1 MVEIIVVKG
10 TTMEK
15 GGGFG
20 LPQMSEREMFEQLL
34 GEDIA
39 RAVDEPVIAANIGQ
53 QMLHM
58 NLRVMPKS
66 LRARIRDISGRI
78 PARNAVLVGGGIGHL
93 AAWLLDLWL
102 GDPSEANKTD
112 LPRPDSFRIIEPAG
126 KFGIIIDRLIRRHS
140 AENWTQILA
149 HPWKEI
155 TAETLSWSAA
165 TTALPSSARPSPLP
179 QPIDLIILDLPENQ
193 KVSAAESAFEIL
205 APGGFLLV
213 SEPEVPT
220 GEVPE
225 PEVGENLSDAQEKV
239 ASFNHWINFIKFVNE
254 SHTIGFVEL
263 SGATLAVIR
272 RSDSTE

>member
-1 MVEIIVVKG
+1 M
-10 TTMEK
+10 TT
-15 GGGFG
+15 GGDFG
-20 LPQMSEREMFEQLL
+20 LPQMSERQMFEQLL
-34 GEDIA
+34 DVDNA
-39 RAVDEPVIAANIGQ
+39 RAEDEPIIASNIGQ

-66 LRARIRDISGRI
+66 VRARIRDISGRI
-78 PARNAVLVGGGIGHL
+78 PAKNAVLVGGGIGHL
-93 AAWLLDLWL
+93 AAWLLDLWV
-102 GDPSEANKTD
+102 GDLSEVEKAK

-126 KFGIIIDRLIRRHS
+126 KFVVIIERLVRRYN
-140 AENWTQILA
+140 AENWTQVLA
-149 HPWKEI
+149 NPWKEI

-193 KVSAAESAFEIL
+193 RVSAAESAFEIL
-205 APGGFLLV
+205 APGGFILV
-213 SEPEVPT
+213 TEPEVPT

-225 PEVGENLSDAQEKV
+225 VEIGENMSDAQEKV
-239 ASFNHWINFIKFVNE
+239 VSFNRWINFIKFVNE